1 MSLVKDIFSGI
12 EAALLGGVTS
22 EADSTVK
29 SPSGDIQPGDIS
41 IDSITLLSEDRQRK
55 YSLMSQV
62 VGIDIW
68 ESLMSPCI
76 FCELTVA
83 DAIGLYQSFPIIGE
97 EYVSIKFKT
106 PGSTSPVNYL
116 FRVNKI
122 EDKKVSDN
130 NMMVTYRL
138 QLVSVELMRNATRL
152 VNRSYNGNIH
162 DIVTSIVKEDLQ
174 TEKPIIIDKT
184 TGIEKG
190 TITRMTPFKAIDFLR
205 RRSVSGEFKSSSY
218 VFYESR
224 DGFVFTTLEKLI
236 QKGQK
241 SVDSEHNDKQFFFDT
256 VRHDNIKDVSIRNII
271 SYNVIS
277 FADTITKAAE
287 GGIKNEV
294 NSFDLVTGDI
304 KKVTYKDDGR
314 AGFKNMDKNGA
325 PTSTSGFIRKHGQT
339 TAVRKIMPISSDLPA
354 TQRPEMASL
363 LAAFTQNVSQNITRI
378 HVYGDSEIRIGDVI
392 KCTLPAAISADKSEQ
407 SRLETGN
414 YLVTKV
420 RHLILN
426 NDRPQHT
433 MALELIKGNFAENI

>member
-1 MSLVKDIFSGI
+1 MVKDILSGV
-12 EAALLGGVTS
+12 EAALLGGITS
-22 EADSTVK
+22 EIETSIK

-41 IDSITLLSEDRQRK
+41 IESITLMSEDRQRK

-68 ESLMSPCI
+68 ESVISPVI

-97 EYVSIKFKT
+97 EYVAIKFKT
-106 PGSTSPVNYL
+106 PGAGKAATYL

-122 EDKKVSDN
+122 EDKQVSDN

-138 QLVSVELMRNATRL
+138 QLVSAELMRNATRY
-152 VNRSYNGNIH
+152 VNRTYNGNIH
-162 DIVTSIVKEDLQ
+162 DIVTSIIKEDLQ
-174 TEKPIIIDKT
+174 TEKPINIDKT
-184 TGIEKG
+184 SGIEKG
-190 TITRMTPFKAIDFLR
+190 NITRMNPFTAIDFLR
-205 RRSVSGEFKSSSY
+205 RRAVSNEYKSSSY

-224 DGFVFTTLEKLI
+224 DGYVFTTLEKLI
-236 QKGQK
+236 TQGQK
-241 SVDSEHNDKQFFFDT
+241 SVDSGHNDKQFFFDT
-256 VRHDNIKDVSIRNII
+256 VRHDNIADVSIRNII
-271 SYNVIS
+271 SYNMMS
-277 FADTITKAAE
+277 FGDTITKAVE

-294 NSFDLVTGDI
+294 NSFDLITGDI

-314 AGFKNMDKNGA
+314 AGFKNMDNNGA
-325 PTSTSGFIRKHGQT
+325 PTNTSGFIRKHGET
-339 TAVRKIMPISSDLPA
+339 TAVRKIVPISSDLPS

-363 LAAFTQNVSQNITRI
+363 LTAFAQNVSQNITRI
-378 HVYGDSEIRIGDVI
+378 HVYGDSEIKLGDIV
-392 KCTLPAAISADKSEQ
+392 KCTLPVADSTDKAKT